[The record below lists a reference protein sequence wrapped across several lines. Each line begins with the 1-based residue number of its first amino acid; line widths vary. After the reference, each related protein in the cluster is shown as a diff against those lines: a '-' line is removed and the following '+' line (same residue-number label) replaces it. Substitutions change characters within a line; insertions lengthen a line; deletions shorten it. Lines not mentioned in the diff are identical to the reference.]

1 MKNKGLLMASLVVA
15 VLMVGFAFYVA
26 SLLPEGARSPT
37 HWGPSGRPDRFA
49 DALPALLTGPGVL
62 LLVALVFTLVP
73 YLDPLQDR
81 LEGSQPLLR
90 ATWLGVLVLLP
101 VVQVFNAAPAF
112 GWPQPNSVRLISIGL
127 LLLVIGN
134 ALPKSRPGFFIGI
147 RTPWTI
153 TDTDNWIA
161 THRLGGKLTM
171 LAGLVIA
178 LSAVLPLDREF
189 RVVVFFASIAG
200 MILPPVV
207 YSWWFW
213 HRKKKAGALPGLS
226 PIRRD

>member
-15 VLMVGFAFYVA
+15 ALMAGFAFYAA
-26 SLLPEGARSPT
+26 SLLPEGAQLPT
-37 HWGPSGRPDRFA
+37 HWGASGQPDRYTS
-49 DALPALLTGPGVL
+49 ALPALLTGPGVL

-90 ATWLGVLVLLP
+90 TTWLGVLVLLP

-127 LLLVIGN
+127 LLMVIGN

-161 THRLGGKLTM
+161 THRLGGKLMM
-171 LAGLVIA
+171 LAGLIIA
-178 LSAVLPLDREF
+178 LSAMLPLDRQF
-189 RVVVFFASIAG
+189 RVVVFFACIAG
-200 MILPPVV
+200 MALPPLI

-213 HRKKKAGALPGLS
+213 HRKKKTGALPALS